1 MASITFAVDDEFKQE
16 ISKFLWIN
24 LSELVRQELL
34 KRQELLNKFNSKEEQ
49 KLIKWSVD
57 LGRRAKKGRFKELL
71 KELSSEEREKLL
83 SKLPPETRENL
94 SKGFSRPRKP

>member
-34 KRQELLNKFNSKEEQ
+34 KRQELLNRFNSKEEQ
-49 KLIKWSVD
+49 DLIKWSVD
-57 LGRRAKKGRFKELL
+57 LGRRAKKDRFKELL
-71 KELSSEEREKLL
+71 KELSSEERKKLL
-83 SKLPPETRENL
+83 SKLTPEKRREVLGL
-94 SKGFSRPRKP
+94 S